1 MKNPRFILLYLLM
14 VCIQGG
20 VLSISDLTCF
30 TWQYWIIILTT
41 CFAAIFFKEAYT
53 E

>member
-1 MKNPRFILLYLLM
+1 MKNPRFTLLYVLV

-20 VLSISDLTCF
+20 VLCESGLPWH
-30 TWQYWIIILTT
+30 TWQYWVIILTT